1 MSSTAPNASLYPPIV
16 VRGGNYKRIITP
28 LHASRT
34 TAQSGDTSAK
44 RLGFRVSLSSRIPR
58 FDPLYELA
66 YNLDI
71 EEL

>member
-16 VRGGNYKRIITP
+16 VRGGNINRNTS
-28 LHASRT
+28 LRASRAE
-34 TAQSGDTSAK
+34 AQSGNTSTK
-44 RLGFRVSLSSRIPR
+44 RLGFRTSLSGRIPR

>member
-1 MSSTAPNASLYPPIV
+1 MSSTAPNASLYPPII
-16 VRGGNYKRIITP
+16 VRGGNYERILTP

-34 TAQSGDTSAK
+34 TAQSGDISSN
-44 RLGFRVSLSSRIPR
+44 RLGFRVSLSGRIPR

-71 EEL
+71 EGL